1 MGETEDER
9 TSQAGQLFENFVQA
23 TTCKGTLQ
31 AFSVLCR
38 QLELNP
44 SDHRGFYSSLKAA
57 VTYWKA
63 KGLWGK
69 LDKRASHKEYNKG
82 KACADTR
89 CLIIGGGP
97 CGFRTAIELA
107 LLGAK
112 VVVIEKRDTFSR
124 NNVLHLWP
132 YTIHDLRNLGAKK
145 FYGKFCAGSIDHIS
159 IRQLQLMLLKIA
171 LIVGVEVHVNVEF
184 VKLLEPPEDQ
194 GTDGPGW
201 RTEIRPADHPISDYE
216 FDVIIGADGRRST
229 LDGFKRKEFRGKLA
243 IAITANFVNRNTT
256 AEAKVEE
263 ISGVAFIFNQ
273 KFFLELKEETGIDLE
288 NIVYYRDNTHYF
300 VMTAKKQSLLD
311 KGVIIND
318 YIETERLLAN
328 DNVNQEALLSYA
340 REAAD
345 FGTNYQLP
353 SLDYA
358 INHYG
363 QPDVAM
369 FDFTCMYASE
379 NAALVR
385 EKSGHQLLVALVGDS
400 LLEPFWPMGTGC
412 ARGFLAAFDTVW
424 MVKGWAQGKG
434 PLDLLSERESIYR
447 LLPQTTAENISKN
460 FEQYTID
467 PATRYP
473 NLNSSC
479 VRPHQV
485 RHLYINGE
493 QDLSSLERSGPTR
506 KSANISRR
514 ESEVRPSR
522 LLLWCQKQT
531 QGYRG
536 VDVTD
541 LTTSWRSGLALCALI
556 HRQRPDLIDFNSLN
570 EADCAKNN
578 QLAFDVAEREF
589 GIQPVTT
596 GKEMDAERGPD
607 KLIMVLYLSKFYEMF
622 RNSTQSNTGVPKE
635 TDANN
640 EDYSSKT
647 ANSLYNS
654 INNTLPRKRIPK
666 VDKKF
671 EDNDTNK
678 KRKKAS
684 SHLEE
689 LMSNQS
695 APPVGEREEQKE
707 NKVRSMATQL
717 LARFE
722 ENAPS
727 SGLRRQ
733 SESETDSVAD
743 KPVSLDMSENPR
755 FAKPK
760 SQPTPSPLQTK
771 PKWQADETPPA
782 VSSPPPSKTSS
793 VHTITERST
802 LSCLLSPVPSVQ
814 HKQCS
819 EDSETELNHDKH
831 ADRSEIR
838 RVECLDPSKQRT
850 VGKVSS
856 AIGVKAAT
864 LAILYETDHRPNN
877 PFTLSLTSMRKE
889 FPPGLGGSDTCHF
902 CKKRVYIMERL
913 SAEGYF
919 FHRECFRCNIC
930 SCTLRLGGHA
940 FDSNQGTFYC
950 KLHFSQR
957 KISSRHRRGE
967 INGGSRPSSSAS
979 TDYTATDGL
988 RSQPSGAESD
998 SRTQNPPKALSDPSA
1013 PAESPEVQALS
1024 DSTELINMSEV
1035 KKPDPADSAP
1045 ACPDS
1050 PQQKVKRSTKGETTN
1065 KNNLWRKK
1073 IRSTLPLVLLK
1084 KFHSGKPDDKTD
1096 PPGKDD
1102 GDSDFEEIH
1111 ESISPTK
1118 PATQTTESDCPLMED
1133 KYSTPLDEIPK
1144 IPLYRSH
1151 FQPETSKPSTS
1162 SPEPVITAV
1171 PSEANSFSPK
1181 KKLILS
1187 LSEKEKLLNWELT
1200 APGKSS
1206 TSEGEQLDR
1215 TSTNPQNNQPEPEA
1229 PPKPSHPQPE
1239 PTPPLFG
1246 FQQWAKSLRKSFS
1259 KGSNPVVLRRNRPLK
1274 ARPLSEGSFNLSGLF
1289 GSSIQSNQD
1298 EEHSSTSTDESQSR
1312 TRTASELT
1320 TLLEQVAISSK
1331 TSRGAKDD
1339 MASLPP
1345 RKLNFFSSLR
1355 IKRNEGAD
1363 KSIGDN
1369 EKDILTILSRFRSKA
1384 SAQQQQQQESNSSSE
1399 EEQEPN
1405 SQRTHS
1411 GTSQKKKEKMAVQ
1424 QTKRD
1429 QLKRLHRAQ
1438 VIQRQLEEVEEKQ
1451 RALEEK
1457 GVALEKVLRGETGD
1471 DSTDETALLQTWFKL
1486 VLEKNKL
1493 SRYESE
1499 LMIFAQELELE
1510 DTQCR
1515 LQQDMRRRMDTE
1527 DCEKSASEL
1536 AEEQSLLVE
1545 IMKVVEKR
1553 DKLVCLLEEQRLK
1566 EKAEDRDLES
1576 MILSRGYQFH
1586 WT

>member
-31 AFSVLCR
+31 AFSILCR
-38 QLELNP
+38 QLELNL

-57 VTYWKA
+57 ITYWKA

-69 LDKRASHKEYNKG
+69 LDKRASHKEYSKG
-82 KACADTR
+82 KACTDTR

-184 VKLLEPPEDQ
+184 VKLLEPPEGQD
-194 GTDGPGW
+194 TDGPGW
-201 RTEIRPADHPISDYE
+201 RAEVRPADHQISDYE

-288 NIVYYRDNTHYF
+288 NIVYYKDNTHYF

-318 YIETERLLAN
+318 YIETERLLAS

-358 INHYG
+358 INHYS
-363 QPDVAM
+363 QSDVAM

-385 EKSGHQLLVALVGDS
+385 EKNGHQMLVALVGDS

-412 ARGFLAAFDTVW
+412 ARGFLAAFDTAW
-424 MVKGWAQGKG
+424 MIKGWAQGKQ

-473 NLNSSC
+473 NLNSTC

-493 QDLSSLERSGPTR
+493 QGLSSLERSGPTR
-506 KSANISRR
+506 TSVNISRR

-556 HRQRPDLIDFNSLN
+556 HRQRPDLIDFDSLN

-596 GKEMDAERGPD
+596 GKEMNAERGPD

-622 RNSTQSNTGVPKE
+622 RNSFLSITGVPKE

-647 ANSLYNS
+647 TNSLYSS
-654 INNTLPRKRIPK
+654 INQALPRKRIPK
-666 VDKKF
+666 VDKKL
-671 EDNDTNK
+671 EDNDNK

-689 LMSNQS
+689 LMPNQS

-707 NKVRSMATQL
+707 NKVRFMATQL

-727 SGLRRQ
+727 CGVRRQ
-733 SESETDSVAD
+733 
-743 KPVSLDMSENPR
+743 
-755 FAKPK
+755 
-760 SQPTPSPLQTK
+760 
-771 PKWQADETPPA
+771 
-782 VSSPPPSKTSS
+782 
-793 VHTITERST
+793 
-802 LSCLLSPVPSVQ
+802 
-814 HKQCS
+814 
-819 EDSETELNHDKH
+819 
-831 ADRSEIR
+831 
-838 RVECLDPSKQRT
+838 
-850 VGKVSS
+850 
-856 AIGVKAAT
+856 
-864 LAILYETDHRPNN
+864 
-877 PFTLSLTSMRKE
+877 TSMRKE
-889 FPPGLGGSDTCHF
+889 FLQGLGGSDTCHF
-902 CKKRVYIMERL
+902 CMKRVYIMERL

-930 SCTLRLGGHA
+930 GCTLRLGGHA

-957 KISSRHRRGE
+957 KISSRHLRGE
-967 INGGSRPSSSAS
+967 INGVGRPSSSAS
-979 TDYTATDGL
+979 SDYTATDGL
-988 RSQPSGAESD
+988 RGPSSGAESD
-998 SRTQNPPKALSDPSA
+998 SRTQNDPKGLSNPSA
-1013 PAESPEVQALS
+1013 PAESAEAQALS
-1024 DSTELINMSEV
+1024 DSTEVINMSEV
-1035 KKPDPADSAP
+1035 KDSSKKPDPADSAP

-1050 PQQKVKRSTKGETTN
+1050 PLQKVKCFTAKGEITN

-1073 IRSTLPLVLLK
+1073 IRSTLPLVLIK
-1084 KFHSGKPDDKTD
+1084 KFHRGKPDDSTEALTKED
-1096 PPGKDD
+1096 E
-1102 GDSDFEEIH
+1102 DSDFEEIH
-1111 ESISPTK
+1111 ESLSSTK
-1118 PATQTTESDCPLMED
+1118 AATSTTGSDCPLMED
-1133 KYSTPLDEIPK
+1133 KKSTPMEEIPK
-1144 IPLYRSH
+1144 IPLYRTH
-1151 FQPETSKPSTS
+1151 FLPESPKPSTS
-1162 SPEPVITAV
+1162 SPEPVVMAV
-1171 PSEANSFSPK
+1171 PSEANSLSPK
-1181 KKLILS
+1181 NKLMLS
-1187 LSEKEKLLNWELT
+1187 LSEKEKLLNWDLA
-1200 APGKSS
+1200 APGKPS
-1206 TSEGEQLDR
+1206 TSEGEQIDR
-1215 TSTNPQNNQPEPEA
+1215 TSTNPPNDQPEPEA
-1229 PPKPSHPQPE
+1229 PPKPSRPQPK

-1246 FQQWAKSLRKSFS
+1246 FQLWASSLRKSLSSS
-1259 KGSNPVVLRRNRPLK
+1259 KGNNPVVLKRNRPLK

-1289 GSSIQSNQD
+1289 GSSIRSNQD
-1298 EEHSSTSTDESQSR
+1298 EEHSNTSTDGSQSR
-1312 TRTASELT
+1312 VRTGSELT
-1320 TLLEQVAISSK
+1320 TLLEQVALGSK
-1331 TSRGAKDD
+1331 THKGTKDD

-1355 IKRNEGAD
+1355 IKRSEGAD
-1363 KSIGDN
+1363 QIKGDN
-1369 EKDILTILSRFRSKA
+1369 QKDILTILSRFRSKA
-1384 SAQQQQQQESNSSSE
+1384 SSQQQQQQESNSSSE
-1399 EEQEPN
+1399 EEQDPD
-1405 SQRTHS
+1405 SQKTYS
-1411 GTSQKKKEKMAVQ
+1411 DTSQKKKEKTAIQ

-1429 QLKRLHRAQ
+1429 QLKILHRAQ

-1457 GVALEKVLRGETGD
+1457 GVALEKILRGETGD
-1471 DSTDETALLQTWFKL
+1471 DSTDETTLLQTWFKL

-1510 DTQCR
+1510 DTQSR
-1515 LQQDMRRRMDTE
+1515 LQQDLRRRMDTD

-1553 DKLVCLLEEQRLK
+1553 DKLVSLLEEQRLK

>member
-1 MGETEDER
+1 MGETEEER
-9 TSQAGQLFENFVQA
+9 TSQAGQLFENFIQA

-44 SDHRGFYSSLKAA
+44 SDHRGFYSSLKTA
-57 VTYWKA
+57 VTFWKA

-69 LDKRASHKEYNKG
+69 LDKRAGHKEYSKG
-82 KACADTR
+82 RACADTR

-194 GTDGPGW
+194 STDGQGW
-201 RTEIRPADHPISDYE
+201 RAEIRPADNPVSDYE

-229 LDGFKRKEFRGKLA
+229 LDGFRRKEFRGKLA

-288 NIVYYRDNTHYF
+288 NIVYYKDNTHYF

-318 YIETERLLAN
+318 YIETERLLAF

-385 EKSGHQLLVALVGDS
+385 EKSHRQLLVALVGDS

-412 ARGFLAAFDTVW
+412 ARGFLAAFDTAW
-424 MVKGWAQGKG
+424 MIKGWAQGKE

-485 RHLYINGE
+485 RHLFISGE
-493 QDLSSLERSGPTR
+493 QDLSSLERSGQTR
-506 KSANISRR
+506 RSVSISRR
-514 ESEVRPSR
+514 ESEVRPGR
-522 LLLWCQKQT
+522 LLLWCQNQT
-531 QGYRG
+531 QDYRG
-536 VDVTD
+536 VNVTD
-541 LTTSWRSGLALCALI
+541 LNTSWRSGLALCALI
-556 HRQRPDLIDFNSLN
+556 HRQRPELIDFDSLN

-622 RNSTQSNTGVPKE
+622 HKSTQSVTGLPKE
-635 TDANN
+635 IDANN
-640 EDYSSKT
+640 GDCSSKT

-654 INNTLPRKRIPK
+654 INHARKRIPK
-666 VDKKF
+666 LDKKL
-671 EDNDTNK
+671 EESDVNR

-684 SHLEE
+684 SHHEE
-689 LMSNQS
+689 LMSCQT
-695 APPVGEREEQKE
+695 APPAGEREEQKE

-727 SGLRRQ
+727 CALRRQ
-733 SESETDSVAD
+733 VSV
-743 KPVSLDMSENPR
+743 
-755 FAKPK
+755 
-760 SQPTPSPLQTK
+760 
-771 PKWQADETPPA
+771 
-782 VSSPPPSKTSS
+782 
-793 VHTITERST
+793 
-802 LSCLLSPVPSVQ
+802 
-814 HKQCS
+814 
-819 EDSETELNHDKH
+819 
-831 ADRSEIR
+831 
-838 RVECLDPSKQRT
+838 
-850 VGKVSS
+850 
-856 AIGVKAAT
+856 
-864 LAILYETDHRPNN
+864 
-877 PFTLSLTSMRKE
+877 RKE
-889 FPPGLGGSDTCHF
+889 FSASLGGSDTCVF
-902 CKKRVYIMERL
+902 CQKRVYIMERL
-913 SAEGYF
+913 SAEGFF
-919 FHRECFRCNIC
+919 FHRECFRCHIC
-930 SCTLRLGGHA
+930 GCSLRLGAHT
-940 FDSNQGTFYC
+940 FDSQQGTFYC
-950 KLHFSQR
+950 KMHFSQR
-957 KISSRHRRGE
+957 KTSTRHRRGE
-967 INGGSRPSSSAS
+967 IQDGGIRSSSITISNHTS
-979 TDYTATDGL
+979 TDGTRG
-988 RSQPSGAESD
+988 QPSGGESD
-998 SRTQNPPKALSDPSA
+998 SSTQQDLQTLP
-1013 PAESPEVQALS
+1013 
-1024 DSTELINMSEV
+1024 DSKEIISVSEV
-1035 KKPDPADSAP
+1035 KDSSKKADPADSAP

-1050 PQQKVKRSTKGETTN
+1050 PLQKVKRSTAKGEITN
-1065 KNNLWRKK
+1065 KNILWKKK
-1073 IRSTLPLVLLK
+1073 IRSTLPLVLMK
-1084 KFHSGKPDDKTD
+1084 KFHRGKPEDKTEVLAEE
-1096 PPGKDD
+1096 D
-1102 GDSDFEEIH
+1102 GNSDFEEIH
-1111 ESISPTK
+1111 ESLSSKKPSNPSTDSNCLPTK
-1118 PATQTTESDCPLMED
+1118 GNS
-1133 KYSTPLDEIPK
+1133 STPLDEIPK
-1144 IPLYRSH
+1144 IPLYRTH
-1151 FQPETSKPSTS
+1151 VLPEYPKPSSS
-1162 SPEPVITAV
+1162 SPEPIVTSISSD
-1171 PSEANSFSPK
+1171 PISFSPK
-1181 KKLILS
+1181 KKLTLS
-1187 LSEKEKLLNWELT
+1187 LSEKEKLLNWDLT
-1200 APGKSS
+1200 NPGKSGA
-1206 TSEGEQLDR
+1206 EEQQQQHVKPSISLQHDH
-1215 TSTNPQNNQPEPEA
+1215 PEPT
-1229 PPKPSHPQPE
+1229 HPQPE
-1239 PTPPLFG
+1239 PAPPLFG
-1246 FQQWAKSLRKSFS
+1246 FQQWANNLRKSFS
-1259 KGSNPVVLRRNRPLK
+1259 KGSNPVVLRRNRPMK
-1274 ARPLSEGSFNLSGLF
+1274 ARPLSEGSFNVGAVF
-1289 GSSIQSNQD
+1289 QD
-1298 EEHSSTSTDESQSR
+1298 EERCGSLVDEGEARPR
-1312 TRTASELT
+1312 TESEIAS
-1320 TLLEQVAISSK
+1320 LLEQVALGSK
-1331 TSRGAKDD
+1331 TSRGTKDD

-1355 IKRNEGAD
+1355 IKRVEGAEQ
-1363 KSIGDN
+1363 SRG
-1369 EKDILTILSRFRSKA
+1369 EGQKDILSILSRFRNKA
-1384 SAQQQQQQESNSSSE
+1384 SAQQQQQQKSNSSSE
-1399 EEQEPN
+1399 DEQEPKL
-1405 SQRTHS
+1405 THS
-1411 GTSQKKKEKMAVQ
+1411 GALQKKKEKIAIR
-1424 QTKRD
+1424 QTKSD
-1429 QLKRLHRAQ
+1429 ELKRLHRAQ

-1451 RALEEK
+1451 RSLEEK
-1457 GVALEKVLRGETGD
+1457 GVALEKVLRGENGD
-1471 DSTDETALLQTWFKL
+1471 DGSTDEAALLQTWFKL

-1510 DTQCR
+1510 DTQSR
-1515 LQQDMRRRMDTE
+1515 LQQDLRRRMATE

-1536 AEEQSLLVE
+1536 VEEQNILVE

-1553 DKLVCLLEEQRLK
+1553 DKLVSLLEEQRLK

-1576 MILSRGYQFH
+1576 LILSRGYQFH

>member
-31 AFSVLCR
+31 AFSILCR
-38 QLELNP
+38 QLELNL
-44 SDHRGFYSSLKAA
+44 SDHRDFYSSLKAA
-57 VTYWKA
+57 ITYWKA

-69 LDKRASHKEYNKG
+69 LDKRASHKEYSKG

-97 CGFRTAIELA
+97 CGFRSAIELA

-184 VKLLEPPEDQ
+184 VKLLEPPEGQ

-201 RTEIRPADHPISDYE
+201 RAEVRPAGHPISNYE

-273 KFFLELKEETGIDLE
+273 KFFLELKEEAGIDLE
-288 NIVYYRDNTHYF
+288 NIVYYKDNTHYF

-318 YIETERLLAN
+318 YIETERLLAS

-345 FGTNYQLP
+345 FATNYQLP

-358 INHYG
+358 INHYS

-385 EKSGHQLLVALVGDS
+385 EKHGHQVLVALVGDS

-412 ARGFLAAFDTVW
+412 ARGFLAAFDTAW
-424 MVKGWAQGKG
+424 MIKGWAQGKE

-473 NLNSSC
+473 NLNSTC

-493 QDLSSLERSGPTR
+493 QGLSSLGRSGPTR
-506 KSANISRR
+506 TSVNISRQ

-556 HRQRPDLIDFNSLN
+556 HRQRPDLIDFDSLN

-596 GKEMDAERGPD
+596 GKEMNAEQGPD

-622 RNSTQSNTGVPKE
+622 RNSPQSITGVPKE

-640 EDYSSKT
+640 EDYSSRT
-647 ANSLYNS
+647 TNSLYNS
-654 INNTLPRKRIPK
+654 INQALPRKRIPK
-666 VDKKF
+666 VDKKL
-671 EDNDTNK
+671 EDNDNK
-678 KRKKAS
+678 KRKKAR

-689 LMSNQS
+689 LMPNQS

-727 SGLRRQ
+727 CGMHRQ
-733 SESETDSVAD
+733 
-743 KPVSLDMSENPR
+743 
-755 FAKPK
+755 
-760 SQPTPSPLQTK
+760 
-771 PKWQADETPPA
+771 
-782 VSSPPPSKTSS
+782 
-793 VHTITERST
+793 
-802 LSCLLSPVPSVQ
+802 
-814 HKQCS
+814 
-819 EDSETELNHDKH
+819 
-831 ADRSEIR
+831 
-838 RVECLDPSKQRT
+838 
-850 VGKVSS
+850 
-856 AIGVKAAT
+856 
-864 LAILYETDHRPNN
+864 
-877 PFTLSLTSMRKE
+877 TSMRKE
-889 FPPGLGGSDTCHF
+889 FPQGLGGSDTCHF

-930 SCTLRLGGHA
+930 GCTLRLGGHA
-940 FDSNQGTFYC
+940 FDSNQGAFYC
-950 KLHFSQR
+950 KLHFSQQ

-967 INGGSRPSSSAS
+967 INGVGRPSTS
-979 TDYTATDGL
+979 TSPDYTATDGL
-988 RSQPSGAESD
+988 RGLSSGAESD
-998 SRTQNPPKALSDPSA
+998 SVLRTQNDLKGLSNPSA
-1013 PAESPEVQALS
+1013 PAESAEVQALS
-1024 DSTELINMSEV
+1024 DSTEVINMSEV
-1035 KKPDPADSAP
+1035 KDSSKKSDPADSAP

-1050 PQQKVKRSTKGETTN
+1050 PLQKVKRSTAKGEITN

-1073 IRSTLPLVLLK
+1073 IRYTLPLVLIK
-1084 KFHSGKPDDKTD
+1084 KFHRGKPDGRTEALTKE
-1096 PPGKDD
+1096 D

-1111 ESISPTK
+1111 ESLSSTNA
-1118 PATQTTESDCPLMED
+1118 ATSTTESDCPLMED
-1133 KYSTPLDEIPK
+1133 KKSTPMEEIPK
-1144 IPLYRSH
+1144 IPHHTH
-1151 FQPETSKPSTS
+1151 FLPDSPKPSTS
-1162 SPEPVITAV
+1162 SPKPVIMAAS
-1171 PSEANSFSPK
+1171 SEANSLSPK
-1181 KKLILS
+1181 KKLMLS
-1187 LSEKEKLLNWELT
+1187 LSEKEKLLNWDLA
-1200 APGKSS
+1200 APGKPS
-1206 TSEGEQLDR
+1206 TSEGEQIDR
-1215 TSTNPQNNQPEPEA
+1215 TSTNPPNAQPEPEA
-1229 PPKPSHPQPE
+1229 PPKPSRPQPE
-1239 PTPPLFG
+1239 PTPPLFV
-1246 FQQWAKSLRKSFS
+1246 FQQWASSLRKSLSSS

-1274 ARPLSEGSFNLSGLF
+1274 ARPLSEGSFNLSSLF
-1289 GSSIQSNQD
+1289 GSSIRSNQD
-1298 EEHSSTSTDESQSR
+1298 EEHSNTFTDGSQSR
-1312 TRTASELT
+1312 VKTGSELT
-1320 TLLEQVAISSK
+1320 TLLEQVALSSK
-1331 TSRGAKDD
+1331 THKGTKDD

-1363 KSIGDN
+1363 QIKGDN
-1369 EKDILTILSRFRSKA
+1369 QKDILTILSRFRSKA
-1384 SAQQQQQQESNSSSE
+1384 SAQQQQQESNSSSE
-1399 EEQEPN
+1399 EEQDPD
-1405 SQRTHS
+1405 SQRTFS
-1411 GTSQKKKEKMAVQ
+1411 DISQKKKEKTAIQ

-1429 QLKRLHRAQ
+1429 QLKILHRAQ

-1457 GVALEKVLRGETGD
+1457 GVALEKILRGETGD
-1471 DSTDETALLQTWFKL
+1471 DSSDETTLLQTWFTL

-1510 DTQCR
+1510 DTQSR
-1515 LQQDMRRRMDTE
+1515 LQQDLRRRMATE

-1536 AEEQSLLVE
+1536 VEEQSLLVE

-1553 DKLVCLLEEQRLK
+1553 DKLVSLLEEQRLK

>member
-1 MGETEDER
+1 MGETEEER
-9 TSQAGQLFENFVQA
+9 TSQAGQLFENFIQA

-44 SDHRGFYSSLKAA
+44 SDHRGFYSSLKTA
-57 VTYWKA
+57 VTFWKA

-69 LDKRASHKEYNKG
+69 LDKRAGHKEYSKG
-82 KACADTR
+82 RACADTR

-194 GTDGPGW
+194 STDGQGW
-201 RTEIRPADHPISDYE
+201 RAEIRPADNPVSDYE

-229 LDGFKRKEFRGKLA
+229 LDGFRRKEFRGKLA

-288 NIVYYRDNTHYF
+288 NIVYYKDNTHYF

-318 YIETERLLAN
+318 YIETERLLAF

-385 EKSGHQLLVALVGDS
+385 EKSHRQLLVALVGDS

-412 ARGFLAAFDTVW
+412 ARGFLAAFDTAW
-424 MVKGWAQGKG
+424 MIKGWAQGKE

-485 RHLYINGE
+485 RHLFISGE
-493 QDLSSLERSGPTR
+493 QDLSSLERSGQTR
-506 KSANISRR
+506 RSVSISRR
-514 ESEVRPSR
+514 ESEVRPGR
-522 LLLWCQKQT
+522 LLLWCQNQT
-531 QGYRG
+531 QDYRG
-536 VDVTD
+536 VNVTD
-541 LTTSWRSGLALCALI
+541 LNTSWRSGLALCALI
-556 HRQRPDLIDFNSLN
+556 HRQRPELIDFDSLN

-622 RNSTQSNTGVPKE
+622 HKSTQSVTGLPKE
-635 TDANN
+635 IDANN
-640 EDYSSKT
+640 GDCSSKT

-654 INNTLPRKRIPK
+654 INHARKRIPK
-666 VDKKF
+666 LDKKL
-671 EDNDTNK
+671 EESDVNR

-684 SHLEE
+684 SHHEE
-689 LMSNQS
+689 LMSCQT
-695 APPVGEREEQKE
+695 APPAGEREEQKE

-727 SGLRRQ
+727 CALRRQ
-733 SESETDSVAD
+733 VSV
-743 KPVSLDMSENPR
+743 
-755 FAKPK
+755 
-760 SQPTPSPLQTK
+760 
-771 PKWQADETPPA
+771 
-782 VSSPPPSKTSS
+782 
-793 VHTITERST
+793 
-802 LSCLLSPVPSVQ
+802 
-814 HKQCS
+814 
-819 EDSETELNHDKH
+819 
-831 ADRSEIR
+831 
-838 RVECLDPSKQRT
+838 
-850 VGKVSS
+850 
-856 AIGVKAAT
+856 
-864 LAILYETDHRPNN
+864 
-877 PFTLSLTSMRKE
+877 RKE
-889 FPPGLGGSDTCHF
+889 FSASLGGSDTCVF
-902 CKKRVYIMERL
+902 CQKRVYIMERL
-913 SAEGYF
+913 SAEGFF
-919 FHRECFRCNIC
+919 FHRECFRCHIC
-930 SCTLRLGGHA
+930 GCSLRLGAHT
-940 FDSNQGTFYC
+940 FDSQQGTFYC
-950 KLHFSQR
+950 KMHFSQR
-957 KISSRHRRGE
+957 KTSTRHRRGE
-967 INGGSRPSSSAS
+967 IQDGGIRSSSITISNHTS
-979 TDYTATDGL
+979 TDGTRG
-988 RSQPSGAESD
+988 QPSGGEFD
-998 SRTQNPPKALSDPSA
+998 SSTQQDLQTLP
-1013 PAESPEVQALS
+1013 
-1024 DSTELINMSEV
+1024 DSKEIISVSEV
-1035 KKPDPADSAP
+1035 KDSSKKADPADSAP

-1050 PQQKVKRSTKGETTN
+1050 PLQKA
-1065 KNNLWRKK
+1065 
-1073 IRSTLPLVLLK
+1073 LPLVLMK
-1084 KFHSGKPDDKTD
+1084 KFHRGKPEDKTEVLAEE
-1096 PPGKDD
+1096 D
-1102 GDSDFEEIH
+1102 GNSDFEEIH
-1111 ESISPTK
+1111 ESLSSKKPSNPSTDSNCLPTK
-1118 PATQTTESDCPLMED
+1118 DNS
-1133 KYSTPLDEIPK
+1133 STPLDEIPK
-1144 IPLYRSH
+1144 IPLYRTH
-1151 FQPETSKPSTS
+1151 VLPEYPKPSSS
-1162 SPEPVITAV
+1162 SPEPIVTSISSD
-1171 PSEANSFSPK
+1171 PISFSPK
-1181 KKLILS
+1181 KKLTLS
-1187 LSEKEKLLNWELT
+1187 LSEKEKLLNWDLT
-1200 APGKSS
+1200 NPGKSGA
-1206 TSEGEQLDR
+1206 EEQQQQHVKPSISLQHDH
-1215 TSTNPQNNQPEPEA
+1215 PEPT
-1229 PPKPSHPQPE
+1229 HPQPE
-1239 PTPPLFG
+1239 PAPPLFG
-1246 FQQWAKSLRKSFS
+1246 FQQWANNLRKSFS
-1259 KGSNPVVLRRNRPLK
+1259 KGSNPVVLRRNRPMK
-1274 ARPLSEGSFNLSGLF
+1274 ARPLSEGSFNVGAVF
-1289 GSSIQSNQD
+1289 QD
-1298 EEHSSTSTDESQSR
+1298 EERCGSLVDEGEARPR
-1312 TRTASELT
+1312 TESEIAS
-1320 TLLEQVAISSK
+1320 LLEQVALGSK
-1331 TSRGAKDD
+1331 TSRGTKDD

-1355 IKRNEGAD
+1355 IKRVEGAEQ
-1363 KSIGDN
+1363 SRG
-1369 EKDILTILSRFRSKA
+1369 EGQKDILSILSRFRNKA
-1384 SAQQQQQQESNSSSE
+1384 SAQQQQQQKSNSSSE
-1399 EEQEPN
+1399 DEQEPKL
-1405 SQRTHS
+1405 THS
-1411 GTSQKKKEKMAVQ
+1411 GALQKKKEKIAIR
-1424 QTKRD
+1424 QTKSD
-1429 QLKRLHRAQ
+1429 ELKRLHRAQ

-1451 RALEEK
+1451 RSLEEK
-1457 GVALEKVLRGETGD
+1457 GVALEKVLRGENGD
-1471 DSTDETALLQTWFKL
+1471 DGSTDEAALLQTWFKL

-1510 DTQCR
+1510 DTQSR
-1515 LQQDMRRRMDTE
+1515 LQQDLRRRMATE

-1536 AEEQSLLVE
+1536 VEEQNILVE

-1553 DKLVCLLEEQRLK
+1553 DKLVSLLEEQRLK

-1576 MILSRGYQFH
+1576 LILSRGYQFH